1 VRRQSPAE
9 ADPPRTRKKEA
20 ENEMYGLIKPS
31 TLERLNQIGSLALGI
46 LSVAAVFLVL
56 ATAFTG
62 GGVA

>member
-1 VRRQSPAE
+1 
-9 ADPPRTRKKEA
+9 
-20 ENEMYGLIKPS
+20 MYGLIKPS
-31 TLERLNQIGSLALGI
+31 TLERLNQIGSLSLGI